1 MAYKNYYFTTLAE
14 NDINEIFEYISI
26 VLLNQT
32 AVEELI
38 VEIQKTID
46 NIIIFPNMYPTI
58 SNEFIKRTDIRKVN
72 IKNYVMYYVC
82 DKEHENIIILRVV
95 YNKRDLKLT
104 LKQF

>member
-1 MAYKNYYFTTLAE
+1 
-14 NDINEIFEYISI
+14 
-26 VLLNQT
+26 
-32 AVEELI
+32 
-38 VEIQKTID
+38 
-46 NIIIFPNMYPTI
+46 MYPTI